1 MARAINWARYD
12 RLKAQGH
19 SERDIAGALGI
30 PRTTLRREL
39 QKREG
44 PPSTVDRGRA
54 HVSPSTVGRPP
65 SEISAA
71 VSAALQPL
79 LARLEALEAAV
90 EGRPAGAE
98 PSTVHR
104 PRSQRPPS
112 PPDTSTV
119 HPATV
124 DPEAW
129 ELRQAKHSVRWTIY
143 VPRAMQEEIK
153 RRAAAAGRNPSLLVQ
168 QALRRWLA
176 EEEP

>member
-1 MARAINWARYD
+1 V
-12 RLKAQGH
+12 
-19 SERDIAGALGI
+19 S
-30 PRTTLRREL
+30 
-39 QKREG
+39 
-44 PPSTVDRGRA
+44 PSTVDR
-54 HVSPSTVGRPP
+54 PP
-65 SEISAA
+65 GEIGAA

-98 PSTVHR
+98 ASTVHR
-104 PRSQRPPS
+104 PRSQRLPS
-112 PPDTSTV
+112 APDTSTV

-129 ELRQAKHSVRWTIY
+129 ELRQLKHSVRWTIY

-176 EEEP
+176 EGES